1 MNDLYR
7 PRLKNM
13 LTRPSRPGAVGD
25 CDRGTFTLQGLSM
38 LPALLALFSAMP
50 VAAQDRPDEPSLTYT
65 VQSSDKLIRLSRDML
80 VSPQAWNAVAR
91 YNRLKN
97 PDVISIGQKLEIP
110 LRYLKSSAA
119 TGRIVSVDG
128 DVSMGNAPLQTGAPV
143 TDGSKLRTGPN
154 SSAVIELGDG
164 SRVKLLPNS
173 LAEVVTNRNY
183 ALRDA
188 SASGSTNWFSG
199 LMRLSSGT
207 LEALASKTAKRATP
221 LQVETP
227 TSLIGVRGTE
237 FRVGF
242 EDPAGKSSRTEV
254 IEGLVRADNPAQ
266 QSGAELPMGTGALVN
281 PAEREVKVV
290 PLLPAPDL
298 TGVAAEVL
306 KPSGTWAMPVLQG
319 ASAYRVQVSDQENF
333 DRIIRDFKV
342 TTGNADLASLTN
354 GNWFARVRGI
364 DPQGLEGFNAVKL
377 IVVKDGQWRVT
388 YSSLSSTAGKTVLTW
403 QGLQTNGQPFQA
415 TAYSAVVATDAAL
428 TQNVT
433 RAESGTASVDL
444 GNLKPGTYYLRLNG
458 QTAQGALDSEIYRF
472 ELSDRW
478 GVTVFDQ
485 TSALQAVR

>member
-1 MNDLYR
+1 MKT
-7 PRLKNM
+7 PKVHK
-13 LTRPSRPGAVGD
+13 RPSRMATAGHTALAV
-25 CDRGTFTLQGLSM
+25 M
-38 LPALLALFSAMP
+38 LASSLAH
-50 VAAQDRPDEPSLTYT
+50 AQDRPDEPSLPYT
-65 VQSSDKLIRLSRDML
+65 VQASDKLIRLSRDML
-80 VSPQAWNAVAR
+80 VSPQAWSAVAR
-91 YNRLKN
+91 YNRLKDPN
-97 PDVISIGQKLEIP
+97 VIAVGQKLDIP
-110 LRYLKSSAA
+110 LRYLKSTAA
-119 TGRIVSVDG
+119 TGRIVSTDG
-128 DVSMGNAPLQTGAPV
+128 DVSLGGAPLQTGAAIA
-143 TDGSKLRTGPN
+143 DGSKLRTGPN

-183 ALRDA
+183 AMRDA

-207 LEALASKTAKRATP
+207 LEALASKTTRRATP

-227 TSLIGVRGTE
+227 TSLVGVRGTE

-242 EDPAGKSSRTEV
+242 DDPAGKSSRTEV

-266 QSGAELPMGTGALVN
+266 QTGAQLPMGTGALVN

-298 TGVAAEVL
+298 AGVPGEVL
-306 KPSGTWAMPVLQG
+306 KPAGTWAMPVLAG
-319 ASAYRVQVSDQENF
+319 AAAYRVQVSSDESF
-333 DRIIRDFKV
+333 DKIVRDLKV
-342 TTGNADLASLTN
+342 AGTSGADLASLAN

-388 YSSLSSTAGKTVLTW
+388 YSSLSATGGRTVLNF
-403 QGLQTNGQPFQA
+403 QGLQAGGQPFLA
-415 TAYSAVVATDAAL
+415 TSYSAVLGTDPAL
-428 TQNVT
+428 TEGVT
-433 RAESGTASVDL
+433 RIESATPSVDL

-458 QTAQGALDSEIYRF
+458 KTAQGALDSETYRF